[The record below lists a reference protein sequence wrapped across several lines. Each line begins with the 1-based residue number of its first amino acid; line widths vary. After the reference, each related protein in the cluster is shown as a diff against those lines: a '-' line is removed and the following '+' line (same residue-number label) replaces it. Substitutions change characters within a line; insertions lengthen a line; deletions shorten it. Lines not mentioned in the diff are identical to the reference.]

1 MALRRCRGCPL
12 LTAPGP
18 GPPRRRSA
26 GAWAAPEACGKHPR
40 WHSGQCGFSLQA
52 WGPRRAERWRARRGA
67 AAAGVLGR
75 ESCHWH
81 SLTESRHS
89 KRYPPL
95 RPAPN
100 GRAPF
105 VVGDGSFTPSGGRY
119 AMWGISKERGGPRP
133 TRDTRLARRTL
144 GRTLLS
150 RSRGAC
156 AGPSSRLASPRRP
169 RPTASG

>member
-1 MALRRCRGCPL
+1 VAWGSSGLSIIGARDGALPRAAR
-12 LTAPGP
+12 APVDGV
-18 GPPRRRSA
+18 G
-26 GAWAAPEACGKHPR
+26 AAPEACGKHPR
-40 WHSGQCGFSLQA
+40 WQCRFSLQA
-52 WGPRRAERWRARRGA
+52 SGPRRAGRWRARRGA

-89 KRYPPL
+89 KCYPPL